1 MLAAQPAPASPL
13 FQARPV
19 PRREPRRLCARAP
32 WPAAG
37 ARTRH
42 RRNHTPLEDLSPPGP
57 RTLAARSAYAGQV
70 LSCLH
75 CATGEKTKKH
85 SSWFCEWHG
94 ARSASAGAAKL
105 GSPAPAL
112 DMSRQLRRRVGG
124 GGGGGGGSAK
134 ICSVCNESKGKGCFS
149 KRQWN
154 QIPDKRKCMDC
165 TEEGGVQG
173 RGGGG
178 RGGAVGN
185 RLLQAPPP
193 ARTGAASVN
202 QQAEDTSGISWH
214 RCLSNSFTLSLSRAR
229 SLSLSLDR

>member
-1 MLAAQPAPASPL
+1 MARGGRPHEAQAKPHASGGPVTAWSSYSGGPQRLRGPSAVMPAPAT
-13 FQARPV
+13 
-19 PRREPRRLCARAP
+19 
-32 WPAAG
+32 G
-37 ARTRH
+37 
-42 RRNHTPLEDLSPPGP
+42 
-57 RTLAARSAYAGQV
+57 
-70 LSCLH
+70 
-75 CATGEKTKKH
+75 ATGEKTKKH